1 MNRTPF
7 AFSRLLAVASIV
19 LIASCS
25 DDSPFDPGNGGNDTI
40 PGPNPTDTIAPSIVV
55 DGSLRVLSTG
65 DVAIFEWS
73 APHDNEAEQS
83 VDHYEI
89 RYAYTLG
96 NPPPAFWDGL
106 STPVLDPPVPA
117 SPGSRQTYVFTGL
130 DLGRELWVGI
140 RSYDATG
147 NHSPG
152 SDLATAHVPGI
163 EFSGRCIDAL
173 THNPIEGLTVW
184 LGSGTQFNLV
194 TDENGEFMMDDL
206 LPGGSAVVIRT
217 GSAASD
223 YHRLSQV
230 FYLTGDSTHTFAMVP
245 FQLTVA
251 PQLGGMSMLEF
262 VKTLTETLP
271 PNTVLA
277 KWHNYPV
284 PVYIPPF
291 VNNHGVDYEALSK
304 AAAQRWMDRSGTPLF
319 TFVDSKPDTGIVL
332 KFKSHEDMPVLI
344 GITRHTVGTDSHPI
358 MDEIWIRNN
367 AEALGTNFI
376 YKVILHEFGHTI
388 RFGHIDDSVFI
399 MHGGQPL
406 PDDISDD
413 EVNAVR
419 LHYGLPTRVNMD
431 IYATDTAAL
440 SANN

>member
-1 MNRTPF
+1 MTRTLS
-7 AFSRLLAVASIV
+7 AYSRLLAFASIV

-25 DDSPFDPGNGGNDTI
+25 DDSPFDPGNGGNDTL
-40 PGPNPTDTIAPSIVV
+40 PGPNPTDTIAPSIVA
-55 DGSLRVLSTG
+55 DGSLRVSATG
-65 DVAIFEWS
+65 DVAIFEWY
-73 APHDNEAEQS
+73 APHDDEVDQA

-89 RYAYTLG
+89 RFAYTLG

-117 SPGSRQTYVFTGL
+117 SPGNRQTYVFTGL
-130 DLGRELWVGI
+130 DLGRDMWVGI

-147 NHSPG
+147 NQSPG
-152 SDLATAHVPGI
+152 SDLFTAHVPGI
-163 EFSGRCIDAL
+163 EFTGRCIDAL
-173 THNPIEGLTVW
+173 TRDPISGLTVW

-194 TDENGEFMMDDL
+194 TDADGEFAMDDL
-206 LPGGSAVVIRT
+206 LPGGSAVVIKT

-230 FYLTGDSTHTFAMVP
+230 FYLGGDSTHTFVMVP
-245 FQLTVA
+245 FQQTIA
-251 PQLGGMSMLEF
+251 PVLGGVSVLEF

-271 PNTVLA
+271 PRTLLA

-291 VNNHGVDYEALSK
+291 VNTYGVDYEALST
-304 AAAQRWMDRSGTPLF
+304 AAAQRWMDKSGKPLF

-332 KFKSHEDMPVLI
+332 VFRSEEDMPRLI
-344 GITRHTVGTDSHPI
+344 GVTHHTVGADSHPI

-367 AEALGTNFI
+367 AQPAGAAFL

-388 RFGHIDDSVFI
+388 RFGHIDFEVFI

-413 EVNAVR
+413 EVNAVK
-419 LHYGLPTRVNMD
+419 LHYGLPTRVNMA
-431 IYATDTAAL
+431 IYSTDTAAQ
-440 SANN
+440 SASN

>member
-1 MNRTPF
+1 MTRTLS
-7 AFSRLLAVASIV
+7 AYSRLLAVASIV

-25 DDSPFDPGNGGNDTI
+25 DDSPIGPGNGGNDTI

-55 DGSLRVLSTG
+55 DGSLRVLTTG
-65 DVAIFEWS
+65 DVAVFEWS
-73 APHDNEAEQS
+73 APHDDELDQA

-89 RYAYTLG
+89 RFSYTLG

-130 DLGRELWVGI
+130 DLGRDLWVGI

-147 NHSPG
+147 NQSPG
-152 SDLATAHVPGI
+152 SDLATAHVPGL

-173 THNPIEGLTVW
+173 TRNPIEGLTVW

-194 TDENGEFMMDDL
+194 TDADGKFTMDDL

-230 FYLTGDSTHTFAMVP
+230 FYLTGDSTHTFVMVP
-245 FQLTVA
+245 FQQTVA
-251 PQLGGMSMLEF
+251 PQLGGMSVLEF
-262 VKTLTETLP
+262 VKTLTQTLP
-271 PNTVLA
+271 PNTTLA
-277 KWHNYPV
+277 KWHDYPV

-291 VNNHGVDYEALSK
+291 VNSYGVDYEALSK
-304 AAAQRWMDRSGTPLF
+304 AAAQRWMDRSGKPLF

-332 KFKSHEDMPVLI
+332 MFKSQEDMPVLI
-344 GITRHTVGTDSHPI
+344 GVTQHTVGADLHPI
-358 MDEIWIRNN
+358 KDKISIRNN
-367 AEALGTNFI
+367 AQAPGAAFI

-388 RFGHIDDSVFI
+388 RFGHLDDSAFI
-399 MHGGQPL
+399 MHAGQPL

-413 EVNAVR
+413 EVSAVK
-419 LHYGLPTRVNMD
+419 LHYGLATRVNMA
-431 IYATDTAAL
+431 IYASDTAAQ
-440 SANN
+440 SASN